1 MNAATPAVESLTSMP
16 QTSARGL
23 IIAASISSAI
33 LASGLSLAVQYLSSS
48 WQDQRATRIAEV
60 TKFVESAQQF
70 DGLVT
75 SFMGP
80 FVKGSDTNPERQALR
95 ENIQTQYSL
104 LETARTNLEP
114 AQSNRA
120 KEYEDSLVKVATELD
135 RNKAAPD
142 AHDLVQAIS
151 TTRGKNVCV
160 VFDLRKKAGLPVI
173 KSDESP
179 CNESLAK

>member
-1 MNAATPAVESLTSMP
+1 MNATAPATGSQTSMS
-16 QTSARGL
+16 QTSGRSL
-23 IIAASISSAI
+23 VIAASISSAI

-48 WQDQRATRIAEV
+48 WQEERATRIAEV
-60 TKFVESAQQF
+60 TKFVDAAQQF

-75 SFMGP
+75 KFMGP
-80 FVKGSDTNPERQALR
+80 FMKGAGTASERQALR
-95 ENIQTQYSL
+95 ENIQSQYSL
-104 LETARTNLEP
+104 LETARTNLDP
-114 AQSNRA
+114 AQSIRA

-142 AHDLVQAIS
+142 AYDLVQAIS

-173 KSDESP
+173 KSDEKP
-179 CNESLAK
+179 CEGSLSK